1 MEPLEIFALDK
12 NFNRLTGSLPYR
24 SLQWNRRY
32 YEPGQFEV
40 HVPSSIYS
48 PDWAY
53 IYTEDR
59 PETGIIQKR
68 EYTDDSEVPG
78 GDDTIRLV
86 GYFTERWLYDY
97 TFLVEDTAIEEEY
110 IYKPA
115 PKTIFVGNEP
125 ELYVNGVGDIYVMRG
140 DKLWTA
146 DGTPTNFSTNGMERL
161 EYEPAKGVTTYMA
174 GGRPM
179 WYQDTRYNYFDDEN
193 GDFCRV
199 DAKGNVE
206 KVDAAGVTPITI
218 TGNTYGAS
226 DGVVFIE
233 DGKWQWATN
242 YYNRLES
249 TYVRQVEKWE
259 ESTKGLKKDPGETV
273 AVLYRTV
280 KGPWNL
286 RTAVEEVGKP
296 RDNCQAIITWAQR
309 MWGNAVCYDE
319 PDFKGVTK
327 VLDPS
332 LQNFGEFTFKEL
344 ATIGASVRMFYS
356 FVSNVSV
363 FQIWRGRNLTQ
374 RANQPK
380 PPEEK
385 ARPAALSVE
394 SRAVTGYTLLQSVE
408 SNGNQWFDTGFNP
421 SSNTRV
427 VMHCDNHDGGTWP
440 FFGSRD
446 NPQGNTNSFVC
457 WSLNDVV
464 ASDYGTDRSSTTTPS
479 KGVLFIDKNKN
490 VCTANGASV
499 TAPVQSFKTQCTMH
513 VLGVNDPDGDE
524 RRLRASVT
532 SFTIYE
538 SDELKHD
545 YVPAIDNSTSTPGM
559 LDMVTGEFHASQG
572 SSQFTAGQGV
582 AEAPVPVIP
591 DEYESV
597 DFIESDG
604 TAFISTGITTTSG
617 TAFEMECETKSDPAL
632 TEKVGAFFFGT
643 ASDWKGAGQEFYIY
657 GGDVTFGY
665 GDESIM
671 QHTPPAPLSGS
682 RVKVSVDANKASV
695 YVGSELK
702 YVLYGTPKTFTS
714 GQALT
719 LCGLARTRE
728 KFVGTLKIYRV
739 IVREG
744 DTFLMNAVPAR
755 RKSDEVAGLYDV
767 ATGTFF
773 ASSGSGQFTA
783 PKDVEPDPDPHPD
796 PSDLSPWVVFSDT
809 WGSMHGFTY
818 SVDESN
824 YRNKC
829 YVMYEYDE
837 PMMWEANGAPG
848 QTDRVILGSDNQ
860 LDSIDNYPGPVA
872 QHIPYKTKQGYKT
885 VRLDDDMR
893 DIECYLDMR
902 DTKPECDQ
910 DWPRGAISSGS
921 SEGEGSGEEQEPS
934 WNPDDHAGLKDV
946 YGAWPQVYDASGKQ
960 ELSDKYPVERELDTG
975 TLSQDEYLTTWDL
988 GDVVDMAIYA
998 MGVLQEAR
1006 ITGVDEAYESGSV
1019 TIKPQFGEVELMQT
1033 VQEEE

>member
-12 NFNRLTGSLPYR
+12 DFNRLTGSLPYR
-24 SLQWNRRY
+24 SLQWSRRY

-48 PDWAY
+48 PDWVY

-97 TFLVEDTAIEEEY
+97 TFLVEDTDVEEEY
-110 IYKPA
+110 IYKPS
-115 PKTIFVGNEP
+115 PRTIFVGNEP
-125 ELYVNGVGDIYVMRG
+125 ELYINGVGDIYVMRG
-140 DKLWTA
+140 NKLWTA
-146 DGTPTNFSTNGMERL
+146 DGTPTNYSTNGMERL

-179 WYQDTRYNYFDDEN
+179 WYQDTRYNYFDDES
-193 GDFCRV
+193 GEFCRV
-199 DAKGNVE
+199 DSKGNIE

-242 YYNRLES
+242 YYRSVES

-259 ESTKGLKKDPGETV
+259 ERTEGLKKDPGGTV
-273 AVLYRTV
+273 AVMYRTV

-385 ARPAALSVE
+385 AKAAALSVE
-394 SRAVTGYTLLQSVE
+394 TRAVTGYTLLQSVK

-427 VMHCDNHDGGTWP
+427 VMHCNNQDGGTWP

-457 WSLNDVV
+457 WSINDVV
-464 ASDYGTDRSSTTTPS
+464 VSDYGTERTPTTTPS
-479 KGVLFIDKNKN
+479 VGALFIDKNKN
-490 VCTANGASV
+490 VCTVNGASV
-499 TAPVQSFKTQCTMH
+499 TSSVHSFTTKHTMH

-538 SDELKHD
+538 NDELKHD
-545 YVPAIDNSTSTPGM
+545 YAPAIDNATSTPGM
-559 LDMVTGEFHASQG
+559 LDMVTGEFHG
-572 SSQFTAGQGV
+572 SEGSGQFIAGSEI
-582 AEAPVPVIP
+582 AETPAPVLS

-604 TAFISTGITTTSG
+604 TAFINTGFSTSSDTSI
-617 TAFEMECETKSDPAL
+617 EIECETKSDPAS
-632 TEKVGAFFFGT
+632 TENVGAFLFGS
-643 ASDWKGAGQEFYIY
+643 APAWNGNGQEMYIY

-665 GDESIM
+665 GAESVM
-671 QHTPPAPLSGS
+671 QRVPAAPLSGS
-682 RVKVSVDANKASV
+682 RIKAIVDKNKASV
-695 YVGSELK
+695 YVNGNLE
-702 YVLYGTPKTFTS
+702 YVLYGTPKSFMS
-714 GQALT
+714 GSNLT
-719 LCGLARTRE
+719 ICGLARTGVSY
-728 KFVGTLKIYRV
+728 VGTLKIYRV
-739 IVREG
+739 VVRNG
-744 DTFLMNAVPAR
+744 NVFVMNAVPAR
-755 RKSDEVAGLYDV
+755 RKSDDAVGMYDMV
-767 ATGTFF
+767 SGEFF
-773 ASSGSGQFTA
+773 TSSGSGQFTA
-783 PKDVEPDPDPHPD
+783 PESVDPDPDPRPE
-796 PSDLSPWVVFSDT
+796 PSELSPWVVFSDT
-809 WGSMHGFTY
+809 WGSMHGFVY

-837 PMMWEANGAPG
+837 PMYWDGDGAPLS
-848 QTDRVILGSDNQ
+848 TEDVVLGSDNS
-860 LDSIDNYPGPVA
+860 LDTIDNYPGPVA
-872 QHIPYKTKQGYKT
+872 EHIPYVTKRGYKT
-885 VRLDDDMR
+885 IRLDDDMR

-902 DTKPECDQ
+902 SAKPEFDQ
-910 DWPRGAISSGS
+910 SWPRDAISAKGS
-921 SEGEGSGEEQEPS
+921 DDGTGEEPEPS
-934 WNPDDHAGLKDV
+934 WDPSTCAGLKDA
-946 YGAWPQVYDASGKQ
+946 YEAWPQTYESAGKQ
-960 ELSDKYPVERELDTG
+960 ELNDKYPIERDLDTG
-975 TLSQDEYLTTWDL
+975 TLTQDEYLTTWDL

-1006 ITGVDEAYESGSV
+1006 ITGVDESYESGSV

>member
-174 GGRPM
+174 GKRPM

-199 DAKGNVE
+199 DANGKVE

-242 YYNRLES
+242 YYSKLDN

-259 ESTKGLKKDPGETV
+259 ESTKGLKKDPGGTV

-309 MWGNAVCYDE
+309 MWGNSVCYDE

-332 LQNFGEFTFKEL
+332 VQNFGEFTFKEL

-363 FQIWRGRNLTQ
+363 FQIWCGRDLTQ
-374 RANQPK
+374 RANKPK
-380 PPEEK
+380 PPEERT
-385 ARPAALSVE
+385 ATLTVEHRAA
-394 SRAVTGYTLLQSVE
+394 T
-408 SNGNQWFDTGFNP
+408 
-421 SSNTRV
+421 
-427 VMHCDNHDGGTWP
+427 
-440 FFGSRD
+440 
-446 NPQGNTNSFVC
+446 
-457 WSLNDVV
+457 
-464 ASDYGTDRSSTTTPS
+464 
-479 KGVLFIDKNKN
+479 
-490 VCTANGASV
+490 
-499 TAPVQSFKTQCTMH
+499 
-513 VLGVNDPDGDE
+513 
-524 RRLRASVT
+524 
-532 SFTIYE
+532 
-538 SDELKHD
+538 
-545 YVPAIDNSTSTPGM
+545 
-559 LDMVTGEFHASQG
+559 
-572 SSQFTAGQGV
+572 
-582 AEAPVPVIP
+582 
-591 DEYESV
+591 
-597 DFIESDG
+597 
-604 TAFISTGITTTSG
+604 
-617 TAFEMECETKSDPAL
+617 
-632 TEKVGAFFFGT
+632 
-643 ASDWKGAGQEFYIY
+643 
-657 GGDVTFGY
+657 
-665 GDESIM
+665 
-671 QHTPPAPLSGS
+671 
-682 RVKVSVDANKASV
+682 
-695 YVGSELK
+695 
-702 YVLYGTPKTFTS
+702 
-714 GQALT
+714 
-719 LCGLARTRE
+719 
-728 KFVGTLKIYRV
+728 
-739 IVREG
+739 
-744 DTFLMNAVPAR
+744 
-755 RKSDEVAGLYDV
+755 
-767 ATGTFF
+767 
-773 ASSGSGQFTA
+773 GSGQLTGSEGA
-783 PKDVEPDPDPHPD
+783 EPDTDLSPE

-848 QTDRVILGSDNQ
+848 QTDMVVLGSDNT

-902 DTKPECDQ
+902 DAKPECDQ

-921 SEGEGSGEEQEPS
+921 SEDEGAGGEGSGEEQEPT
-934 WNPDDHAGLKDV
+934 WNPEDHAGLQDV
-946 YGAWPQVYDASGKQ
+946 YKAWPKVYEASGKQ
-960 ELSDKYPVERELDTG
+960 ELSDKYPIERELDTG

-988 GDVVDMAIYA
+988 GDVVDMSIYA